1 MSSIHGDGDGDCD
14 DHHDQ
19 GHHDNAS
26 DNAKLAVVRVFST
39 ADEVNALLLSTTTWE
54 KTRPC
59 DPAKI
64 SQPIDLV
71 LVYSKD
77 IESERYMDATPDN
90 AHTVV
95 ATLSELFANK
105 SLGWMSCFAEI
116 KNMSVKLTPE
126 EDQYD
131 FHGYS
136 MNKHW
141 VQGPNTVFTNIM
153 SAMLTGDLS
162 GYDSFFLMEMDA
174 VPIKAGWLEQFEK
187 EALEMPTQN
196 MAIRG
201 SKYLGHKW
209 DAFKHLMP
217 AHVVE
222 HINGNAIYNLKP
234 CYETDTWQVL
244 GRFTLKGWLDA
255 RGLKHP
261 WLKFLHDTFT
271 GEGNVRMTEGMAF
284 DVAFAMITQAAMD
297 GTENEL
303 AAAFCQS
310 KGTDSTYSGNS
321 MLIGNYANTLLNHS
335 FDVPT
340 YIRHGS
346 DRNLFHSLA
355 DDQVTLGVAVYDQST
370 GHMMNTT
377 RSNHPFKNIL
387 MLQYFPGKKTVE
399 KIASPSGEVM
409 VTTQQATQEPHM
421 HLCEVAKLAT
431 TPWFALTDNYHVIN
445 APVTVLMDHSDPQM
459 PVPVMPYAHGCERA
473 DCQASLDQAS
483 DLFGVHLEYHHDP
496 YELLFST
503 RDARDFCSSWQQAA
517 GSKSWKSCELAYG
530 PTADDYIAWKIST
543 NDKANLIATP
553 KNKAL
558 YGWRAWTQRW
568 TPAPMDMRQ
577 CRVQVYG
584 LVEYHHAL
592 GNITS
597 CSQYVENK

>member
-1 MSSIHGDGDGDCD
+1 M
-14 DHHDQ
+14 
-19 GHHDNAS
+19 
-26 DNAKLAVVRVFST
+26 
-39 ADEVNALLLSTTTWE
+39 
-54 KTRPC
+54 
-59 DPAKI
+59 
-64 SQPIDLV
+64 
-71 LVYSKD
+71 
-77 IESERYMDATPDN
+77 
-90 AHTVV
+90 
-95 ATLSELFANK
+95 
-105 SLGWMSCFAEI
+105 

-131 FHGYS
+131 VHGYS
-136 MNKHW
+136 VNRHW
-141 VQGPNTVFTNIM
+141 VQGPNSVFTSIM
-153 SAMLTGDLS
+153 SAMLTGDLR
-162 GYDSFFLMEMDA
+162 GYDAFFFMEMDA

-222 HINGNAIYNLKP
+222 HINGNAIYNLK
-234 CYETDTWQVL
+234 
-244 GRFTLKGWLDA
+244 
-255 RGLKHP
+255 HP

-271 GEGNVRMTEGMAF
+271 AKGNIQMAEEMAF

-297 GTENEL
+297 GREDEF
-303 AAAFCQS
+303 AAAFSQS
-310 KGTDSTYSGNS
+310 KGTDRTYCGDS

-370 GHMMNTT
+370 GHIMNTT
-377 RSNHPFKNIL
+377 RSNHPFKNVL
-387 MLQYFPGKKTVE
+387 MLQYFPGKKAVE

-459 PVPVMPYAHGCERA
+459 PVPVMPYVHGCERG
-473 DCQASLDQAS
+473 DCQASLDQAT
-483 DLFGVHLEYHHDP
+483 DLFGVHLKYHHDP
-496 YELLFST
+496 YELVFST
-503 RDARDFCSSWQQAA
+503 RDARDFCSSWKQAA
-517 GSKSWKSCELAYG
+517 ASKSWKSCELAYG
-530 PTADDYIAWKIST
+530 PTADDYVAWKIST
-543 NDKANLIATP
+543 NKTNLIATP

-568 TPAPMDMRQ
+568 APAPVDMRQ

-584 LVEYHHAL
+584 FIEYHHAL
-592 GNITS
+592 GNISS
-597 CSQYVENK
+597 CEKRIEDKWGCKADPDCKWIPKFQSGVCVRDWSYHYKVLKKARKRHWKPRWRVKPWRRWHKGRSWAQTEGGNYDSLAQEPHPDDENVHEDPVHFMQLSKKRGPEL